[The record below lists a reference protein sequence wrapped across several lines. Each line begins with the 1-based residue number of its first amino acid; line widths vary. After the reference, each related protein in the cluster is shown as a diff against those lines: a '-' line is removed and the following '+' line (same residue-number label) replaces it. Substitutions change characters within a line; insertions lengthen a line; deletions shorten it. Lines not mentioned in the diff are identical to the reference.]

1 MAVKTSKVKTPL
13 GMQTL
18 TYYPIKTEPDNAHPT
33 YDTGVDLG
41 AAVKEAAMADSTK
54 YSAGAMALLKANLGF
69 YGTDAPVELV
79 SYWGSLLEYS
89 HDAFADMGIP
99 LQPGTLADDMDQMT
113 FAAWMY
119 RNGPTGAGK
128 TEQLRGIIR
137 NRQVQQAL
145 EAEVYDL

>member
-1 MAVKTSKVKTPL
+1 
-13 GMQTL
+13 
-18 TYYPIKTEPDNAHPT
+18 
-33 YDTGVDLG
+33 
-41 AAVKEAAMADSTK
+41 MADSTK

-69 YGTDAPVELV
+69 YGTDAPAELV

-145 EAEVYDL
+145 EAEVYDLCQADHRADHAGHPRHSNQGVSGKEI

>member
-1 MAVKTSKVKTPL
+1 
-13 GMQTL
+13 
-18 TYYPIKTEPDNAHPT
+18 
-33 YDTGVDLG
+33 
-41 AAVKEAAMADSTK
+41 MADSTK

-69 YGTDAPVELV
+69 YGTDAPAELV

-113 FAAWMY
+113 FATWMY